1 MNKQLKRGAFLLLA
15 STLAITPLVS
25 VPQSTYAAKNLSIDA
40 DDTDTDE
47 KTTYTLT
54 FKATDDLKKGDKIIV
69 KFDSDFDLKNV
80 KKGSIEIDGDSIK
93 DLKRSGSK
101 LTISIPSKIDEGDR
115 VEIEIEDVINP
126 EDSGEYDI
134 SVDDGDDEAEESIK
148 IGKGKKSSSSK
159 SKTEKSAF
167 SVDFGSKYQ
176 DEKTSLELTRIDLN
190 DKLDDT
196 KYVEVTFPYSS
207 MVPNKISTSDV
218 ELNGYSPKDVEVS
231 GRTVKIKPS
240 SKADGDKR
248 LTIKFNK
255 DAGIR
260 TPSSSSS
267 FKVEVDYRNTTY
279 VSKEFEMKKG
289 SSSVDSDYSVT
300 LSDNKAGARSSVAMD
315 VRLRDELRGGN
326 DLYVEF
332 PTQDMVPGYIFSSSV
347 TINGTPARSTG
358 VSGRTVTLSTP
369 YNFSSTDRV
378 RIEFKNDA
386 FLKMPT
392 STGNYD
398 LAVKYRDTTYRSKS
412 FTVAAGGVTPTNP
425 TNPTYPTNPTNPT
438 NPTVPVVPANNST
451 ATVALSKPNPN
462 AITGMTVGIKAL
474 GVGLSTSDYIEVVMP
489 TTFRVPTTIPTTA
502 VTVNGTYP
510 SYVGTRGQ
518 NLVIYPSVN
527 LPAGQAV
534 SVAVNENAK
543 IQTPGASN
551 IYNVGVYTSAEKNPL
566 FIRQVT
572 VGAQNGISFKVG
584 AASFK
589 TQGKTFPLA
598 VAPYTVNGNTMVPAT
613 FVRDGLKVSTTYTKA
628 AATVKY
634 GKTTMSFKVGSKVV
648 NINGK
653 NYTLPTPVQ
662 LKNNVPM
669 LPIRTI
675 TDNLRFNLAW
685 DNASSSVIIFK

>member
-1 MNKQLKRGAFLLLA
+1 MKQQLKRGAFLLLA

-40 DDTDTDE
+40 DDTDTEE
-47 KTTYTLT
+47 KTTYTLK
-54 FKATDDLKKGDKIIV
+54 FKAGDDLKKGDKITV

-80 KKGSIEIDGDSIK
+80 KKSSIEIDGDSIK
-93 DLKRSGSK
+93 DLKKSGSK
-101 LTISIPSKIDEGDR
+101 LTITIPSRIDEGDR
-115 VEIEIEDVINP
+115 VEIEIDDVINP
-126 EDSGEYDI
+126 DDSGEYDI

-148 IGKGKKSSSSK
+148 IGKGKSSSSK

-176 DEKTSLELTRIDLN
+176 DEKTSLEISRIDLN
-190 DKLDDT
+190 DKLDDS

-207 MVPNKISTSDV
+207 MLPNRISTSDV
-218 ELNGYSPKDVEVS
+218 ELNGYSPKDVEIS
-231 GRTVKIKPS
+231 GRTVKIKPG
-240 SKADGDKR
+240 SKADGDKK

-267 FKVEVDYRNTTY
+267 FKVEVDYKNTTY
-279 VSKEFEMKKG
+279 VSKEFELKKG

-300 LSDNKAGARSSVAMD
+300 LSDSNPGARTSVSME
-315 VRLRDELRGGN
+315 VKLKDELRGGN
-326 DLYVEF
+326 DIYVEF
-332 PTQDMVPGYIFSSSV
+332 PTQDMVPGYIFSTSA
-347 TINGTPARSTG
+347 TINGTAVRSIG

-369 YNFSSTDRV
+369 YNFSSSDRV

-386 FLKMPT
+386 FIKMPT

-412 FTVAAGGVTPTNP
+412 FSVAAGGVTPTNP
-425 TNPTYPTNPTNPT
+425 TNPTSPT
-438 NPTVPVVPANNST
+438 NPTVPVIPANNST
-451 ATVALSKPNPN
+451 ATVSLSKPNPN

-474 GVGLSTSDYIEVVMP
+474 GVGLSTADYIEVVMP
-489 TTFRVPTTIPTTA
+489 TSFRVPTTIPTTA

-589 TQGKTFPLA
+589 TQGKTYPLA
-598 VAPYTVNGNTMVPAT
+598 VAPYTLNGNTMVPAT

-628 AATVKY
+628 AATVKH
-634 GKTTMSFKVGSKVV
+634 GNTTMTFKVGSNVV

-653 NYTLPTPVQ
+653 NYTLPSAVQ

>member
-25 VPQSTYAAKNLSIDA
+25 VPQSTYAAKGLSVDA
-40 DDTDTDE
+40 KDTKTD
-47 KTTYTLT
+47 KTTTYTLE
-54 FKATDDLKKGDKIIV
+54 FEAEDDLKKGDEIV
-69 KFDSDFDLKNV
+69 VNFGTDFDLRDV
-80 KKGSIEIDGDSIK
+80 DEDSIK
-93 DLKRSGSK
+93 VNGSK
-101 LTISIPSKIDEGDR
+101 PKDVSVSRGKITIEISKKIDDGDD
-115 VEIEIEDVINP
+115 VEIVIKDVGNP
-126 EDSGEYDI
+126 DDDDEYDI
-134 SVDDGDDEAEESIK
+134 SVDDGEGKSTDSIK
-148 IGKGKKSSSSK
+148 IGKSKSSSSK

-438 NPTVPVVPANNST
+438 VPVVPANNST

-653 NYTLPTPVQ
+653 NYTLPTAVQ

>member
-25 VPQSTYAAKNLSIDA
+25 VPQSTYAAKGLSVDA
-40 DDTDTDE
+40 KDTKTD
-47 KTTYTLT
+47 KTTTYTLE
-54 FKATDDLKKGDKIIV
+54 FEAEDDLKKGDEIV
-69 KFDSDFDLKNV
+69 VNFGTDFDLRDV
-80 KKGSIEIDGDSIK
+80 DEDSIK
-93 DLKRSGSK
+93 VNGSK
-101 LTISIPSKIDEGDR
+101 PKDVSVSRGKITIEISKKIDDGDD
-115 VEIEIEDVINP
+115 VEIVIKDVGNP
-126 EDSGEYDI
+126 DDDDEYDI
-134 SVDDGDDEAEESIK
+134 SVDDGEGKSTDSIK
-148 IGKGKKSSSSK
+148 IGKSKSSSSK

-176 DEKTSLELTRIDLN
+176 DEKTSLEISRIDLN

-326 DLYVEF
+326 DIYVEF

-653 NYTLPTPVQ
+653 NYTLPTAVQ

>member
-1 MNKQLKRGAFLLLA
+1 MKQQLKRGAFLLLA

-40 DDTDTDE
+40 DDTDTEE
-47 KTTYTLT
+47 KTTYTLE
-54 FKATDDLKKGDKIIV
+54 FKAGDDLKKGDKITV

-93 DLKRSGSK
+93 DLKKSGSK
-101 LTISIPSKIDEGDR
+101 LTITIPSRIDEGDR
-115 VEIEIEDVINP
+115 VKIEIDDVINP
-126 EDSGEYDI
+126 DDSGEYDI

-148 IGKGKKSSSSK
+148 IGKGKSSSSK

-176 DEKTSLELTRIDLN
+176 DEKTSLEISRIDLN
-190 DKLDDT
+190 DKLDDS

-207 MVPNKISTSDV
+207 MLPNRISTSDV
-218 ELNGYSPKDVEVS
+218 ELNGYSPKDVEIS
-231 GRTVKIKPS
+231 GRTVKIKPG
-240 SKADGDKR
+240 SKADGDKK

-267 FKVEVDYRNTTY
+267 FKVEVDYKNTTY
-279 VSKEFEMKKG
+279 VSKEFELKKG

-300 LSDNKAGARSSVAMD
+300 LSDSNPGARTSVSME
-315 VRLRDELRGGN
+315 VKLKDELRGGN
-326 DLYVEF
+326 DIYVEF
-332 PTQDMVPGYIFSSSV
+332 PTQDMVPGYIFSTSA
-347 TINGTPARSTG
+347 TINGTAVRSIG

-369 YNFSSTDRV
+369 YNFSSSDRV

-386 FLKMPT
+386 FIKMPT

-412 FTVAAGGVTPTNP
+412 FSVAAGGVTPTNP
-425 TNPTYPTNPTNPT
+425 TNPTSPT
-438 NPTVPVVPANNST
+438 NPTVPVIPANNST
-451 ATVALSKPNPN
+451 ATVSLSKPNPN

-474 GVGLSTSDYIEVVMP
+474 GVGLSTADYIEVVMP
-489 TTFRVPTTIPTTA
+489 TSFRVPTTIPTTA

-589 TQGKTFPLA
+589 TQGKTYPLA
-598 VAPYTVNGNTMVPAT
+598 VAPYTLNGNTMVPAT

-628 AATVKY
+628 AATVKH
-634 GKTTMSFKVGSKVV
+634 GNTTMTFKVGSNVV

-653 NYTLPTPVQ
+653 NYTLPSAVQ

>member
-1 MNKQLKRGAFLLLA
+1 MKQQLKRGAFLLLA

-40 DDTDTDE
+40 DDTDTEE
-47 KTTYTLT
+47 KTTYTLK
-54 FKATDDLKKGDKIIV
+54 FKAGDDLKKGDKITV

-80 KKGSIEIDGDSIK
+80 KKSSIEIDGDSIK
-93 DLKRSGSK
+93 DLKKSGSK
-101 LTISIPSKIDEGDR
+101 LTITIPSRIDEGDR
-115 VEIEIEDVINP
+115 VEIEIDDVINP
-126 EDSGEYDI
+126 DDSGEYDI

-148 IGKGKKSSSSK
+148 IGKGKSSSSK

-176 DEKTSLELTRIDLN
+176 DEKTSLEISRIDLN
-190 DKLDDT
+190 DKLDDS

-207 MVPNKISTSDV
+207 MLPNRISTSDV
-218 ELNGYSPKDVEVS
+218 ELNGYSPKDVEIS
-231 GRTVKIKPS
+231 GRTVKIKPG
-240 SKADGDKR
+240 SKADGDKK

-267 FKVEVDYRNTTY
+267 FKVEVDYKNTTY
-279 VSKEFEMKKG
+279 VSKEFELKKG

-300 LSDNKAGARSSVAMD
+300 LSDSNPGARTSVSME
-315 VRLRDELRGGN
+315 VKLKDELRGGN
-326 DLYVEF
+326 DIYVEF
-332 PTQDMVPGYIFSSSV
+332 PTQDMVPGYIFSTSA
-347 TINGTPARSTG
+347 TINGTAVRSIG

-369 YNFSSTDRV
+369 YNFSSSDRV

-386 FLKMPT
+386 FIKMPT

-412 FTVAAGGVTPTNP
+412 FSVTAGGVTPTNP
-425 TNPTYPTNPTNPT
+425 TNPTSPT
-438 NPTVPVVPANNST
+438 NPTVPVIPANNST
-451 ATVALSKPNPN
+451 ATVSLSKPNPN

-474 GVGLSTSDYIEVVMP
+474 GVGLSTADYIEVVMP
-489 TTFRVPTTIPTTA
+489 TSFRVPTTIPTTA

-589 TQGKTFPLA
+589 TQGKTYPLA
-598 VAPYTVNGNTMVPAT
+598 VAPYTLNGNTMVPAT

-628 AATVKY
+628 AATVKH
-634 GKTTMSFKVGSKVV
+634 GNTTMTFKVGSNVV

-653 NYTLPTPVQ
+653 NYTLPSAVQ

>member
-25 VPQSTYAAKNLSIDA
+25 VPQSTYAAKGLSVDA
-40 DDTDTDE
+40 KDTKTD
-47 KTTYTLT
+47 KTTTYTLE
-54 FKATDDLKKGDKIIV
+54 FEAEDDLKKGDEIV
-69 KFDSDFDLKNV
+69 VNFGTDFDLRDV
-80 KKGSIEIDGDSIK
+80 DEDSIK
-93 DLKRSGSK
+93 VNGSK
-101 LTISIPSKIDEGDR
+101 PKDVSVSRGKITIEISKKIDDGDD
-115 VEIEIEDVINP
+115 VEIVIKDVGNP
-126 EDSGEYDI
+126 DDDDEYDI
-134 SVDDGDDEAEESIK
+134 SVDDGEGKSTDSIK
-148 IGKGKKSSSSK
+148 IGKSKSSSSK

-176 DEKTSLELTRIDLN
+176 DEKTSLEISRIDLN

-653 NYTLPTPVQ
+653 NYTLPTAVQ

>member
-1 MNKQLKRGAFLLLA
+1 MKQQLKRGAFLLLA

-25 VPQSTYAAKNLSIDA
+25 VPQSTYAAKKLSVDA
-40 DDTDTDE
+40 KDTKTD
-47 KTTYTLT
+47 KTTTYTLE
-54 FKATDDLKKGDKIIV
+54 FEAEDDLKKGDEIIV
-69 KFDSDFDLKNV
+69 NFGSDFDLDDV
-80 KKGSIEIDGDSIK
+80 DEDSIK
-93 DLKRSGSK
+93 VNGSK
-101 LTISIPSKIDEGDR
+101 PKDVSVSRGKITIEISKKIDDGDD
-115 VEIEIEDVINP
+115 VEIIIKDVGNP
-126 EDSGEYDI
+126 EDDDEYDI
-134 SVDDGDDEAEESIK
+134 SVDDGEGKATDSIK
-148 IGKGKKSSSSK
+148 IGKSKSSSSK

-176 DEKTSLELTRIDLN
+176 DEKTSLEISRIDLN
-190 DKLDDT
+190 DKLDDS

-207 MVPNKISTSDV
+207 MLPNRISTSDV
-218 ELNGYSPKDVEVS
+218 ELNGYSPKDVEIS
-231 GRTVKIKPS
+231 GRTVKIKPG
-240 SKADGDKR
+240 SKADGDKK

-267 FKVEVDYRNTTY
+267 FKVEVDYKNTTY
-279 VSKEFEMKKG
+279 VSKEFELKKG

-300 LSDNKAGARSSVAMD
+300 LSDSNPGARTSVSME
-315 VRLRDELRGGN
+315 VKLKDELRGGN
-326 DLYVEF
+326 DIYVEF
-332 PTQDMVPGYIFSSSV
+332 PTQDMVPGYIFSTSA
-347 TINGTPARSTG
+347 TINGTAVRSIG

-369 YNFSSTDRV
+369 YNFSSSDRV

-386 FLKMPT
+386 FIKMPT

-412 FTVAAGGVTPTNP
+412 FSVTAGGVTPTNP
-425 TNPTYPTNPTNPT
+425 TNPTSPT
-438 NPTVPVVPANNST
+438 NPTVPVIPANNST
-451 ATVALSKPNPN
+451 ATVSLSKPNPN

-474 GVGLSTSDYIEVVMP
+474 GVGLSTADYIEVVMP
-489 TTFRVPTTIPTTA
+489 TSFRVPTTIPTTA

-589 TQGKTFPLA
+589 TQGKTYPLA
-598 VAPYTVNGNTMVPAT
+598 VAPYTLNGNTMVPAT

-628 AATVKY
+628 AATVKH
-634 GKTTMSFKVGSKVV
+634 GNTTMTFKVGSNVV

-653 NYTLPTPVQ
+653 NYTLPSAVQ

-675 TDNLRFNLAW
+675 TDNLRFNLSW

>member
-1 MNKQLKRGAFLLLA
+1 MKQQLKRGAFLLLA

-40 DDTDTDE
+40 DDTDTEE
-47 KTTYTLT
+47 KTTYTLK
-54 FKATDDLKKGDKIIV
+54 FKAGDDLKKGDKITV

-80 KKGSIEIDGDSIK
+80 KKGSIEIDGESIK
-93 DLKRSGSK
+93 DLKKSGSK
-101 LTISIPSKIDEGDR
+101 LTITIPSRIDEGDR
-115 VEIEIEDVINP
+115 VEIEIDDVINP
-126 EDSGEYDI
+126 DDSGEYDI

-176 DEKTSLELTRIDLN
+176 DEKTSLEISRIDLN
-190 DKLDDT
+190 DKLDDS

-207 MVPNKISTSDV
+207 MLPNRISTSDV
-218 ELNGYSPKDVEVS
+218 ELNGYSPKDVEIS
-231 GRTVKIKPS
+231 GRTVKIKPG
-240 SKADGDKR
+240 SKADGDKK

-267 FKVEVDYRNTTY
+267 FKVEVDYKNTTY
-279 VSKEFEMKKG
+279 VSKEFELKKG

-300 LSDNKAGARSSVAMD
+300 LSDSNPGARTSVSME
-315 VRLRDELRGGN
+315 VKLKDELRGGN
-326 DLYVEF
+326 DIYVEF
-332 PTQDMVPGYIFSSSV
+332 PTQDMVPGYIFSTSA
-347 TINGTPARSTG
+347 TINGTAVRSIG

-369 YNFSSTDRV
+369 YNFSSSDRV

-386 FLKMPT
+386 FIKMPT

-412 FTVAAGGVTPTNP
+412 FSVTAGGVTPTNP
-425 TNPTYPTNPTNPT
+425 TNPTSPT
-438 NPTVPVVPANNST
+438 NPTVPVIPANNST
-451 ATVALSKPNPN
+451 ATVSLSKPNPN

-474 GVGLSTSDYIEVVMP
+474 GVGLSTADYIEVVMP
-489 TTFRVPTTIPTTA
+489 TSFRVPTTIPTTA

-589 TQGKTFPLA
+589 TQGKTYPLA
-598 VAPYTVNGNTMVPAT
+598 VAPYTLNGNTMVPAT

-628 AATVKY
+628 AATVKH
-634 GKTTMSFKVGSKVV
+634 GNTTMTFKVGSNVV

-653 NYTLPTPVQ
+653 NYTLPSAVQ

>member
-1 MNKQLKRGAFLLLA
+1 MKQQLKRGAFLLLA

-40 DDTDTDE
+40 DDTDTEE
-47 KTTYTLT
+47 KTTYTLK
-54 FKATDDLKKGDKIIV
+54 FKAGDDLKKGDKITV

-80 KKGSIEIDGDSIK
+80 KKSSIEIDGDSIK
-93 DLKRSGSK
+93 DLKKSGSK
-101 LTISIPSKIDEGDR
+101 LTITIPSRIDEGDR
-115 VEIEIEDVINP
+115 VEIEIDDVINP
-126 EDSGEYDI
+126 DDSGEYDI

-148 IGKGKKSSSSK
+148 IGKGKSSSSK

-176 DEKTSLELTRIDLN
+176 DEKTSLEISRIDLN
-190 DKLDDT
+190 DKLDDS

-207 MVPNKISTSDV
+207 MLPNRISTSDV
-218 ELNGYSPKDVEVS
+218 ELNGYSPKDVEIS
-231 GRTVKIKPS
+231 GRTVKIKPG
-240 SKADGDKR
+240 SKADGDKK

-267 FKVEVDYRNTTY
+267 FKVEVDYKNTTY
-279 VSKEFEMKKG
+279 VSKEFELKKG
-289 SSSVDSDYSVT
+289 SSTVDSDYSVT
-300 LSDNKAGARSSVAMD
+300 LSDSNPGARTSVSME
-315 VRLRDELRGGN
+315 VKLKDELRGGN
-326 DLYVEF
+326 DIYVEF
-332 PTQDMVPGYIFSSSV
+332 PTQDMVPGYIFSTSA
-347 TINGTPARSTG
+347 TINGTAVRSIG

-369 YNFSSTDRV
+369 YNFSSSDRV

-386 FLKMPT
+386 FIKMPT

-412 FTVAAGGVTPTNP
+412 FSVTAGGVTPTNP
-425 TNPTYPTNPTNPT
+425 TNPTSPT
-438 NPTVPVVPANNST
+438 NPTVPVIPANNST
-451 ATVALSKPNPN
+451 ATVSLSKPNPN

-474 GVGLSTSDYIEVVMP
+474 GVGLSTADYIEVVMP
-489 TTFRVPTTIPTTA
+489 TSFRVPTTIPTTA

-589 TQGKTFPLA
+589 TQGKTYPLA
-598 VAPYTVNGNTMVPAT
+598 VAPYTLNGNTMVPAT

-628 AATVKY
+628 AATVKH
-634 GKTTMSFKVGSKVV
+634 GNTTMTFKVGSNVV

-653 NYTLPTPVQ
+653 NYTLPSAVQ

>member
-1 MNKQLKRGAFLLLA
+1 MKQQLKRGAFLLLA

-40 DDTDTDE
+40 DDTDTEE
-47 KTTYTLT
+47 KTTYTLK
-54 FKATDDLKKGDKIIV
+54 FKAGDDLKKGDKITV

-80 KKGSIEIDGDSIK
+80 KKSSIEIDGDSIK
-93 DLKRSGSK
+93 DLKKSGSK
-101 LTISIPSKIDEGDR
+101 LTITIPSRIDEGDR
-115 VEIEIEDVINP
+115 VEIEIDDVINP
-126 EDSGEYDI
+126 DDSGEYDI

-148 IGKGKKSSSSK
+148 IGKGKSSSSK

-176 DEKTSLELTRIDLN
+176 DEKTSLEISRIDLN
-190 DKLDDT
+190 DKLDDS

-207 MVPNKISTSDV
+207 MLPNRISTSDV
-218 ELNGYSPKDVEVS
+218 ELNGYSPKDVEIS
-231 GRTVKIKPS
+231 GRTVKIKPG
-240 SKADGDKR
+240 SKADGDKK

-267 FKVEVDYRNTTY
+267 FKVEVDYKNTTY
-279 VSKEFEMKKG
+279 VSKEFELKKG

-300 LSDNKAGARSSVAMD
+300 LSDSNPGARTSVSME
-315 VRLRDELRGGN
+315 VKLKDELRGGN
-326 DLYVEF
+326 DIYVEF
-332 PTQDMVPGYIFSSSV
+332 PTQDMVPGYIFSTSA
-347 TINGTPARSTG
+347 TINGTAVRSIG

-369 YNFSSTDRV
+369 YNFSSSDRV

-386 FLKMPT
+386 FIKMPT

-412 FTVAAGGVTPTNP
+412 FSVTAGGVTPTNP
-425 TNPTYPTNPTNPT
+425 TNPTSPT
-438 NPTVPVVPANNST
+438 NPTVPVIPANNST
-451 ATVALSKPNPN
+451 ATVSLSKPNPN

-474 GVGLSTSDYIEVVMP
+474 GVGLSTADYIEVVMP

-589 TQGKTFPLA
+589 TQGKTYPLA
-598 VAPYTVNGNTMVPAT
+598 VAPYTLNGNTMVPAT

-628 AATVKY
+628 AATVKH
-634 GKTTMSFKVGSKVV
+634 GNTTMTFKVGSNVV

-653 NYTLPTPVQ
+653 NYTLPSAVQ

>member
-1 MNKQLKRGAFLLLA
+1 MKQQLKRGAFLLLA

-40 DDTDTDE
+40 DDTDTEE
-47 KTTYTLT
+47 KTTYTLE
-54 FKATDDLKKGDKIIV
+54 FKAGDDLKKGDKITV

-93 DLKRSGSK
+93 DLKKSGSK
-101 LTISIPSKIDEGDR
+101 LTITIPSRIDEGDR
-115 VEIEIEDVINP
+115 VKIEIDDVINP
-126 EDSGEYDI
+126 DDSGEYDI

-148 IGKGKKSSSSK
+148 IGKGKSSSSK

-176 DEKTSLELTRIDLN
+176 DEKTSLEISRIDLN
-190 DKLDDT
+190 DKLDDS

-207 MVPNKISTSDV
+207 MLPNRISTSDV
-218 ELNGYSPKDVEVS
+218 ELNGYSPKDVEIS
-231 GRTVKIKPS
+231 GRTVKIKPG
-240 SKADGDKR
+240 SKADGDKK

-267 FKVEVDYRNTTY
+267 FKVEVDYKNTTY
-279 VSKEFEMKKG
+279 VSKEFELKKG

-300 LSDNKAGARSSVAMD
+300 LSDSNPGARTSVSME
-315 VRLRDELRGGN
+315 VKLKDELRGGN
-326 DLYVEF
+326 DIYVEF
-332 PTQDMVPGYIFSSSV
+332 PTQDMVPGYIFSTSA
-347 TINGTPARSTG
+347 TINGTAVRSIG

-369 YNFSSTDRV
+369 YNFSSSDRV

-386 FLKMPT
+386 FIKMPT

-412 FTVAAGGVTPTNP
+412 FSVAAGGVTPTNP
-425 TNPTYPTNPTNPT
+425 TNPTSPT
-438 NPTVPVVPANNST
+438 NPTVPVIPANNST
-451 ATVALSKPNPN
+451 ATVSLSKPNPN

-474 GVGLSTSDYIEVVMP
+474 GVGLSTADYIEVVMP
-489 TTFRVPTTIPTTA
+489 TSFRVPTTIPTTA

-589 TQGKTFPLA
+589 TQGKTYPLA
-598 VAPYTVNGNTMVPAT
+598 VAPYTLNGNTMVPAT

-628 AATVKY
+628 AATVKH
-634 GKTTMSFKVGSKVV
+634 GNTTMTFKVGSNVV

-653 NYTLPTPVQ
+653 NYTLPSAVQ

-675 TDNLRFNLAW
+675 TDNLRFNLTW

>member
-25 VPQSTYAAKNLSIDA
+25 VPQSTYAAKGLSVDA
-40 DDTDTDE
+40 KDTKTD
-47 KTTYTLT
+47 KTTTYTLE
-54 FKATDDLKKGDKIIV
+54 FEAEDDLKKGDEIV
-69 KFDSDFDLKNV
+69 VNFGTDFDLRDV
-80 KKGSIEIDGDSIK
+80 DEDSIK
-93 DLKRSGSK
+93 VNGSK
-101 LTISIPSKIDEGDR
+101 PKDVSVSRGKITIEISKKIDDGDD
-115 VEIEIEDVINP
+115 VEIVIKDVGNP
-126 EDSGEYDI
+126 DDDDEYDI
-134 SVDDGDDEAEESIK
+134 SVDDGEGKSTDSIK
-148 IGKGKKSSSSK
+148 IGKSKSSSSK

-653 NYTLPTPVQ
+653 NYTLPTAVQ

>member
-25 VPQSTYAAKNLSIDA
+25 VPQSTYAAKGLSVDA
-40 DDTDTDE
+40 KDTKTD
-47 KTTYTLT
+47 KTTTYTLE
-54 FKATDDLKKGDKIIV
+54 FEAEDDLKKGDEIV
-69 KFDSDFDLKNV
+69 VNFGTDFDLRDV
-80 KKGSIEIDGDSIK
+80 DEDSIK
-93 DLKRSGSK
+93 VNGSK
-101 LTISIPSKIDEGDR
+101 PKDVSVSRGKITIEISKKIDDGDD
-115 VEIEIEDVINP
+115 VEIVIKDVGNP
-126 EDSGEYDI
+126 DDDDEYDI
-134 SVDDGDDEAEESIK
+134 SVDDGEGKSTDSIK
-148 IGKGKKSSSSK
+148 IGKSKSSSSK

>member
-25 VPQSTYAAKNLSIDA
+25 VPQSTYAAKGLSVDA
-40 DDTDTDE
+40 KDTKTD
-47 KTTYTLT
+47 KTTTYTLE
-54 FKATDDLKKGDKIIV
+54 FEAEDDLKKGDEIIV
-69 KFDSDFDLKNV
+69 NFGTDFDLRDV
-80 KKGSIEIDGDSIK
+80 DEDSIK
-93 DLKRSGSK
+93 VNGSK
-101 LTISIPSKIDEGDR
+101 PKDVSVSRGKITIEISKKIDDGDD
-115 VEIEIEDVINP
+115 VEIVIKDVGNP
-126 EDSGEYDI
+126 EDDDEYDI
-134 SVDDGDDEAEESIK
+134 SVDDREGKSTDSIK
-148 IGKGKKSSSSK
+148 IGKSKSSSSK

-176 DEKTSLELTRIDLN
+176 DEKTSLELSRIDLN
-190 DKLDDT
+190 DKLDDS

-240 SKADGDKR
+240 SRADGDKR

-300 LSDNKAGARSSVAMD
+300 LSDNRAGARSTVSMD

-347 TINGTPARSTG
+347 TINGTPVRSTG

-438 NPTVPVVPANNST
+438 NPTVPVIPANNST

-474 GVGLSTSDYIEVVMP
+474 GVGLSTNDYIEVVMP

-653 NYTLPTPVQ
+653 NYTLPTAVQ

>member
-25 VPQSTYAAKNLSIDA
+25 VPQSTYAAKGLSVDA
-40 DDTDTDE
+40 KDTKTD
-47 KTTYTLT
+47 KTTTYTLE
-54 FKATDDLKKGDKIIV
+54 FEAEDDLKKGDEIV
-69 KFDSDFDLKNV
+69 VNFGTDFDLRDV
-80 KKGSIEIDGDSIK
+80 DEDSIK
-93 DLKRSGSK
+93 VNGSK
-101 LTISIPSKIDEGDR
+101 PKDVSVSRGKITIEISKKIDDGDD
-115 VEIEIEDVINP
+115 VEIVIKDVGNP
-126 EDSGEYDI
+126 DDDDEYDI
-134 SVDDGDDEAEESIK
+134 SVDDGEGKSTDSIK
-148 IGKGKKSSSSK
+148 IGKSKSSSSK

-326 DLYVEF
+326 DIYVEF

-425 TNPTYPTNPTNPT
+425 TNPTYPTNPT

-653 NYTLPTPVQ
+653 NYTLPTAVQ

>member
-1 MNKQLKRGAFLLLA
+1 MKQQLKRGAFLLLA

-25 VPQSTYAAKNLSIDA
+25 VPQSTYAAKKLSVDA
-40 DDTDTDE
+40 KDTKTD
-47 KTTYTLT
+47 KTTTYTLE
-54 FKATDDLKKGDKIIV
+54 FEAEDDLKKGDEIIV
-69 KFDSDFDLKNV
+69 NFGSDFDLDDV
-80 KKGSIEIDGDSIK
+80 DEDSIK
-93 DLKRSGSK
+93 VNGSK
-101 LTISIPSKIDEGDR
+101 PKDVSVSRGKITIEISKKIDDGDD
-115 VEIEIEDVINP
+115 VEIIIKDVGNP
-126 EDSGEYDI
+126 EDDDEYDI
-134 SVDDGDDEAEESIK
+134 SVDDGEGKATDSIK
-148 IGKGKKSSSSK
+148 IGKSKSSSSK

-176 DEKTSLELTRIDLN
+176 DEKTSLEISRIDLN
-190 DKLDDT
+190 DKLDDS

-207 MVPNKISTSDV
+207 MLPNRISTSDV
-218 ELNGYSPKDVEVS
+218 ELNGYSPKDVEIS
-231 GRTVKIKPS
+231 GRTVKIKPG
-240 SKADGDKR
+240 SKADGDKK

-267 FKVEVDYRNTTY
+267 FKVEVDYKNTTY
-279 VSKEFEMKKG
+279 VSKEFELKKG

-300 LSDNKAGARSSVAMD
+300 LSDSNPGARTSVSME
-315 VRLRDELRGGN
+315 VKLKDELRGGN
-326 DLYVEF
+326 DIYVEF
-332 PTQDMVPGYIFSSSV
+332 PTQDMVPGYIFSTSA
-347 TINGTPARSTG
+347 TINGTAVRSIG

-369 YNFSSTDRV
+369 YNFSSSDRV

-386 FLKMPT
+386 FIKMPT

-412 FTVAAGGVTPTNP
+412 FSVTAGGVTPTNP
-425 TNPTYPTNPTNPT
+425 TNPTSPT
-438 NPTVPVVPANNST
+438 NPTVPVIPANNST
-451 ATVALSKPNPN
+451 ATVSLSKPNPN

-474 GVGLSTSDYIEVVMP
+474 GVGLSTADYIEVVMP
-489 TTFRVPTTIPTTA
+489 TSFRVPTTIPTTA

-589 TQGKTFPLA
+589 TQGKTYPLA
-598 VAPYTVNGNTMVPAT
+598 VAPYTLNGNTMVPAT

-628 AATVKY
+628 AATVKH
-634 GKTTMSFKVGSKVV
+634 GNTTMTFKVGSNVV

-653 NYTLPTPVQ
+653 NYTLPSAVQ

>member
-25 VPQSTYAAKNLSIDA
+25 VPQSTYAAKGLSVDA
-40 DDTDTDE
+40 KDTKTD
-47 KTTYTLT
+47 KTTTYTLE
-54 FKATDDLKKGDKIIV
+54 FEAEDDLKKGDEIIV
-69 KFDSDFDLKNV
+69 NFGTDFDLRDV
-80 KKGSIEIDGDSIK
+80 DEDSIK
-93 DLKRSGSK
+93 VNGSK
-101 LTISIPSKIDEGDR
+101 PKDVSVSRGKITIEISKKIDDGDD
-115 VEIEIEDVINP
+115 VEIVIKDVGNP
-126 EDSGEYDI
+126 EDDDEYDI
-134 SVDDGDDEAEESIK
+134 SVDDGEGKSTDSIK
-148 IGKGKKSSSSK
+148 IGKSKSSSSK

-176 DEKTSLELTRIDLN
+176 DEKTSLELSRIDLN
-190 DKLDDT
+190 DKLDDS

-300 LSDNKAGARSSVAMD
+300 LSDNRAGARSTVSMD

-347 TINGTPARSTG
+347 TINGTPVRSTG

-438 NPTVPVVPANNST
+438 NPTVPVIPANNST

-474 GVGLSTSDYIEVVMP
+474 GVGLSTNDYIEVVMP

-653 NYTLPTPVQ
+653 NYTLPTAVQ